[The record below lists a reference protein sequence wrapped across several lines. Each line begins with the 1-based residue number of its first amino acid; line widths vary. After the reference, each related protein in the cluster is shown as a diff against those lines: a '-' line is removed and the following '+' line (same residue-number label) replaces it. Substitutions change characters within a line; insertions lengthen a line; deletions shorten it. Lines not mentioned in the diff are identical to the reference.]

1 MATTGLNGPHA
12 LTDETIDRV
21 VTRTSPGAYA
31 LGRVDADGVF
41 CVSYVGRSEGDVGNR
56 LHDHVGKYPRFKYGY
71 YDTAKAAFDKECRLY
86 HDFNP
91 PGNNVHPSAPRGTDW
106 ECPVPGCRRV

>member
-1 MATTGLNGPHA
+1 MASTGLNGPYA
-12 LTDETIDRV
+12 LTAEVIDRV

-41 CVSYVGRSEGDVGNR
+41 RVGYVGRSDSNVGDR
-56 LHDHVGKYPRFKYGY
+56 LHDHVGKYAKFKYGY
-71 YDTAKAAFDKECRLY
+71 HNTAKAAFDKECRLY

-91 PGNNVHPSAPRGTDW
+91 PGNDVHPSAPRGADW
-106 ECPVPGCRRV
+106 DCPVLGCRRV